1 MTYKKINK
9 IVFIFLIIILSF
21 SNVAFAKT
29 KNKNIIQKSISKK
42 EVIKPTEDKKNTEK
56 VDKNTESI
64 KIEVGEKSYVVMVA
78 PGSTVYD
85 AMKKLSDD
93 KSSGFVFHSKEY
105 SSLGNFVDSIN
116 GVPGTPGS
124 YWLYYLNGKKAS
136 IGVSKNKIK
145 SGDVVTWKQESF

>member
-1 MTYKKINK
+1 MALT
-9 IVFIFLIIILSF
+9 VSF

-29 KNKNIIQKSISKK
+29 TSKKNVQKKATKK
-42 EVIKPTEDKKNTEK
+42 EVVKPSEDKKNIDK

-64 KIEVGEKSYVVMVA
+64 KIEIGDKSYKVKIV
-78 PGSTVYD
+78 PNSTVYD
-85 AMKKLSDD
+85 AMKKLGED
-93 KSSGFVFHSKEY
+93 KSSGFTFHSKEY

-116 GVPGTPGS
+116 GVPGTPGK

-136 IGVSKNKIK
+136 TGVSKNKIK